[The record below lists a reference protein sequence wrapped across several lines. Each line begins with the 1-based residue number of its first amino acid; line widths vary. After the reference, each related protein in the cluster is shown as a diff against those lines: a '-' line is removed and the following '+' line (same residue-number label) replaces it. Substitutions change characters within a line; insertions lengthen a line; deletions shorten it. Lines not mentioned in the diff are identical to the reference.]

1 GAVNF
6 TAKSASYY
14 VKDTGSDTVG
24 AGTLSAPFKTL
35 AHAYTAAL
43 ANPAIQTITVLSNL
57 DLDAGA
63 AMELNAHG
71 GAPQEITITS
81 DGEGGP
87 WTLARSFGN
96 GKVVEDAVVT
106 VTGGA
111 QVVFSNITI
120 DGKNNRS
127 LGSTLNRALYI
138 EGAKVTLG
146 AGAHLV
152 GKYEFL
158 TNYGNIESGGG
169 AVYVKSG
176 ELIMNDGSTIT
187 GEAGN
192 PDMDTSDDRA
202 FSGGGV
208 YVDSAG
214 TFTMNGGTVSGY
226 ALSGGGIFSSGIFT
240 MNNGEISG
248 CTTNPFGWFP
258 FTNPS
263 GGAGVYVAGGTFTM
277 NNGTIKDNIR
287 YNNSLTGG
295 GGGVFVAGGEFLM
308 KGGTMSGNEA
318 EGSSGGGVYV
328 DSAGKFTMS
337 GNSVISGNSA
347 MSGSPVYGSGILGG
361 EGGGVYNRGE
371 FEMTSGT
378 IYGYDSTEVVE
389 SMRNKAGL
397 GSSTYVDSSAG
408 AGSDDTINSYP

>member
-1 GAVNF
+1 M
-6 TAKSASYY
+6 
-14 VKDTGSDTVG
+14 
-24 AGTLSAPFKTL
+24 
-35 AHAYTAAL
+35 
-43 ANPAIQTITVLSNL
+43 VLDGNNGINL
-57 DLDAGA
+57 
-63 AMELNAHG
+63 
-71 GAPQEITITS
+71 PEITITS
-81 DGEGGP
+81 EGDGGP
-87 WTLARSFGN
+87 WTLARSSGN
-96 GKVVEDAVVT
+96 GEVVEDAVVK

-127 LGSTLNRALYI
+127 TGTTLNRALYI

-152 GKYEFL
+152 GKYKFL
-158 TNYGNIESGGG
+158 TNYGNIGSGGG

-192 PDMDTSDDRA
+192 PDMDTSDDMP

-226 ALSGGGIFSSGIFT
+226 ALSGGGIFSSGTFT

-248 CTTNPFGWFP
+248 CTTNPFLWFV
-258 FTNPS
+258 FTNPF

-308 KGGTMSGNEA
+308 KGGAISGNEA

-328 DSAGKFTMS
+328 SEEGEFQMEKDAIISENTAEGNGGGVYNRGTFTMK
-337 GNSVISGNSA
+337 GDTISGNRTD
-347 MSGSPVYGSGILGG
+347 G
-361 EGGGVYNRGE
+361 EGGGVYNSGE

-397 GSSTYVDSSAG
+397 GGSTYVDSSAG